1 MITIKTNTMK
11 KLAIILFG
19 VLFSINVNAQ
29 GKYGATPE
37 DSITCINNLI
47 YKDYLKSDPKLAL
60 KMWKIAYKVCPG
72 SQKSLYINGA
82 SMYKSLADNA
92 KDEAV
97 KEAFL
102 DTMFS
107 IYDQR
112 IEYFG
117 QKGLVRGYQGQMML
131 VYRTK
136 EYEKTFDY
144 LNESIELLGAK
155 AQAGTMVAIMYAAAN
170 KEKNELMTKA
180 ELVELYGK
188 VMELAGANTDD
199 SYRDAEEKINAVIA
213 PYLDC
218 EVLVPLAEKG
228 FEANKTNKDWLKRM
242 VTLLKRKKC
251 YDADIFSSVAQAYF
265 DIEPSASGADGIGR
279 IFWKNKDYTKAIE
292 MFQKAVDMAENDE
305 EKAEFYLSIAETYL
319 SKGDNASARS
329 YAQKALAAKPGWG
342 EPYIVI
348 GDAYFYS
355 AASCDDGKLGKY
367 GAYWA
372 AYDKYQKAKSVD
384 GEVAGEASKKMAKAS
399 AQFPE
404 TKDVFFHGVKSG
416 EAYKVE
422 CWINESTTV
431 KTK

>member
-1 MITIKTNTMK
+1 MK

-199 SYRDAEEKINAVIA
+199 SYRDAEEKINAVVA
-213 PYLDC
+213 PY
-218 EVLVPLAEKG
+218 
-228 FEANKTNKDWLKRM
+228 
-242 VTLLKRKKC
+242 
-251 YDADIFSSVAQAYF
+251 
-265 DIEPSASGADGIGR
+265 
-279 IFWKNKDYTKAIE
+279 
-292 MFQKAVDMAENDE
+292 
-305 EKAEFYLSIAETYL
+305 
-319 SKGDNASARS
+319 
-329 YAQKALAAKPGWG
+329 
-342 EPYIVI
+342 
-348 GDAYFYS
+348 
-355 AASCDDGKLGKY
+355 
-367 GAYWA
+367 
-372 AYDKYQKAKSVD
+372 
-384 GEVAGEASKKMAKAS
+384 
-399 AQFPE
+399 
-404 TKDVFFHGVKSG
+404 
-416 EAYKVE
+416 
-422 CWINESTTV
+422 
-431 KTK
+431 

>member
-1 MITIKTNTMK
+1 MK
-11 KLAIILFG
+11 KIATILLG
-19 VLFSINVNAQ
+19 ILIAYNVNAQ

-37 DSITCINNLI
+37 DSVTCINNLI

-60 KMWKIAYKVCPG
+60 SMWKVAYKVCPG

-82 SMYKSLADNA
+82 SMYKSLADKE
-92 KDEAV
+92 KDEAK
-97 KEAFL
+97 KEAYL
-102 DTMFS
+102 DTMFA

-131 VYRTK
+131 VYRTQ

-155 AQAGTMVAIMYAAAN
+155 AQAGTMVALMYAAAN

-188 VMELAGANTDD
+188 LMDLAGSNTDEG
-199 SYRDAEEKINAVIA
+199 YRDAEEKINAVAA

-242 VTLLKRKKC
+242 LYLLKKKKC
-251 YDADIFSSVAQAYF
+251 YSADIFVSVALELF
-265 DIEPSASGADGIGR
+265 KLEPSASGADAIGR
-279 IFWKNKDYTKAIE
+279 KFWKDGEYTKAIE
-292 MFQKAVDMAENDE
+292 MFQKALDMSESDD
-305 EKAEFYLSIAETYL
+305 EKADFYLSIAETYL
-319 SKGDNASARS
+319 SKGDNASAKS
-329 YAQKALAAKPGWG
+329 YALKAIGARANWG
-342 EPYIVI
+342 EPYILI
-348 GDAYFYS
+348 GDAYLYG
-355 AASCDDGKLGKY
+355 AASCDDGKLGKF

-384 GEVAGEASKKMAKAS
+384 GEAAAEANKKMAAVS
-399 AQFPE
+399 ARFPE
-404 TKDVFFHGVKSG
+404 TKDVFFHGMKNG
-416 EAYKVE
+416 DAYKVE
-422 CWINESTTV
+422 CWINENTTV